1 MNRRLLALLLTAWGT
16 APVAAADNLIAVI
29 DSCIHR
35 LDPTVDVGYA
45 HIAERCPELA
55 SSLASSP
62 YAAWLPP
69 DWNKPNNELSVGGL
83 VELRGLLTRS
93 EPVPAVRPPRV
104 ARLSGVLNELHRN
117 DAEQRGWWARFKQWL
132 REIFAPQS
140 ATDDE
145 QGWLRRLIG
154 GLDLSQTLRRAIV
167 WGALVL
173 LLVLVGAV
181 VVNEVRCS
189 AWWRGGRRPG
199 RHEPGTGEVGG
210 SGPSR
215 EDVERAAADE
225 RPHVLLELIT
235 RRLTEQQ
242 RLPPARAL
250 TVHELERAA
259 RLSDQRDRER
269 LAVLTAAC
277 ERARFAEHVS
287 APTLVD
293 ALLRGRELLASL
305 ETPPAQSAG
314 TS

>member
-29 DSCIHR
+29 DGCIHR
-35 LDPTVDVGYA
+35 LDPTADVGYA

-55 SSLASSP
+55 GSLASSP

-83 VELRGLLTRS
+83 VELRRLLTRS
-93 EPVPAVRPPRV
+93 EPAPTVRPPRV
-104 ARLSGVLNELHRN
+104 ARLSGILNELHRN
-117 DAEQRGWWARFKQWL
+117 DAEQRGWWTRFKQWL

-140 ATDDE
+140 DTDDQ
-145 QGWLRRLIG
+145 QGWLQRLIG
-154 GLDLSQTLRRAIV
+154 GLDLSQTLRRAMV
-167 WGALVL
+167 WGAMFL

-199 RHEPGTGEVGG
+199 RHEPGTREVGR

-215 EDVERAAADE
+215 EDVERAAAAE
-225 RPHVLLELIT
+225 QPHLLLQLIT

-250 TVHELERAA
+250 TLNELERAA
-259 RLSDQRDRER
+259 RLSDERDRER

-287 APTLVD
+287 APILVD
-293 ALLRGRELLASL
+293 ALVRGRELLASL
-305 ETPPAQSAG
+305 ETPPAQAAG